1 MSLVPAGITTG
12 AGAGGGGAGVP
23 GLEFELELVLS
34 GEVLEVPGAVL
45 DVAEDPD
52 GVLE

>member
-1 MSLVPAGITTG
+1 MGAG
-12 AGAGGGGAGVP
+12 AGAGGDAAGVP

-34 GEVLEVPGAVL
+34 GEVPGAVL